1 MDRNQITTAL
11 RQKFGESIEV
21 RPDVF
26 RITRALE
33 DRPYAILYFDTSG
46 VALRED
52 TDWER
57 YQEELVADTYFQEG
71 VPSDLRW
78 NHYLYVLTA
87 REERSQSSLGQRI
100 KAIEADRSYARKRV
114 LSYEEFHSLMAPAV
128 AGQVAPSQDVVA
140 EWTQLLD
147 RAGLA
152 FVADDGIPATKAAQ
166 LVSEGRKQSS
176 HPVERPIALSDEE
189 RAAASE
195 MLKRL
200 AVDGFGT
207 HFGRR
212 TFEFGRVNLIS
223 GANGVGKTSLLEAIE
238 FLFSRDN
245 RRERPHRDGA
255 RVTGWFGDKET
266 PLTTAA
272 STPAAQLRARNF
284 HWYARSDVKKS
295 TLLDGF
301 SKFNF
306 LDTDA
311 AVRLSIDGSGG
322 SDIGRD
328 VSRLILGAEA
338 ERIAARV
345 ERVNAQV
352 SDRFR
357 QARIELAEV
366 QKQIAETE
374 RRLAS
379 YRAVP
384 RLSDELFTAFQL
396 ALAGCHW
403 QAFHPVRK
411 EDCFQLASPL
421 TTSTAAAEFL
431 LTASEVAVAELHI
444 LESERDKVF
453 ARLQAAESEVTR
465 IDGLR
470 VTVAVAGQK
479 ERDLRRRA
487 RSLDALKPYVE
498 GGFHAQLL
506 ERARAQSQTSAASRS
521 MPSLEAAL
529 AALLM
534 FDRGTPL
541 APEVDRLEARYA
553 DIARQLRD
561 AKQREQHLSSL
572 SKQVRSLQQQLFAS
586 ASGLLPHLDDPDRC
600 PLCLSTLSPGE
611 LATKV
616 AASAN
621 ALGSAALQH
630 AQAERIELERLS
642 ESTAAASTALR
653 PLRDMLALNGNET
666 IGEVIA
672 VIDGLIGEAK
682 AASERA
688 AQLDEWYAREQRSG
702 RSVDTFGELCV
713 DSGVDV
719 DTDSDRLLEL
729 RDQLQSQ
736 IEETAASLH
745 SAANALECARLR
757 LVELSGQ
764 QVMEDLSQEEALPLL
779 RERLGRAERAT
790 ESARTLAD
798 HCSVKDRRVSD
809 IHGSLLSASTT
820 LSRLLTAITE
830 ETSVASQQGRE
841 ESSLHE
847 LHHRREAVKATI
859 DRLQYTCSVLEPI
872 VAQTNQGGYVNKV
885 LGDMTGQIARVFSDI
900 HSPAEFSVE
909 QETPAGLAI
918 RRSRTQERAT
928 TEQMSTG
935 QRAAYALSL
944 FLSMNSTLRT
954 GPRVVLLDDPI
965 AHVDDLNALS
975 FLDHLR
981 TIAIDA
987 GRQIFFATADDKIAA
1002 LFRQKFK
1009 FLGTTEFRE
1018 LTLGRPE

>member
-1 MDRNQITTAL
+1 MDSNQITTVL

-26 RITRALE
+26 RVTRRLK
-33 DRPYAILYFDTSG
+33 DRPYAVLYFDASG
-46 VALRED
+46 AVLRED
-52 TDWER
+52 TDWQR
-57 YQEELVADTYFQEG
+57 YQEELVAETYFQEG
-71 VPSDLRW
+71 APSDLRW
-78 NHYLYVLTA
+78 NHYLYVITNHQ
-87 REERSQSSLGQRI
+87 ERSHSSLGQRI
-100 KAIEADRSYARKRV
+100 KALEADRSYARKRV
-114 LSYEEFHSLMAPAV
+114 LSDEEFHSLTAPA
-128 AGQVAPSQDVVA
+128 AAEEAPPSQDVVA

-147 RAGLA
+147 RSGLA
-152 FVADDGIPATKAAQ
+152 FVTDDGIPATKAAQ
-166 LVSEGRKQSS
+166 LASEGRKHSS
-176 HPVERPIALSDEE
+176 RPAERPTALSNEE
-189 RAAASE
+189 RAAAAE
-195 MLKRL
+195 ILKRL
-200 AVDGFGT
+200 TVDGFGT

-223 GANGVGKTSLLEAIE
+223 GVNGAGKTSLLEAIE

-245 RRERPHRDGA
+245 RRERRHRDGA
-255 RVTGWFGDKET
+255 RVTGWFGDREV

-272 STPAAQLRARNF
+272 STPATQLRARNF
-284 HWYARSDVKKS
+284 HWYARSDVRKS

-328 VSRLILGAEA
+328 VSRLVLGAEA

-345 ERVNAQV
+345 ERVSAQV

-374 RRLAS
+374 RRLIS

-384 RLSDELFTAFQL
+384 RLSDELFTTFQL
-396 ALAGCHW
+396 ALARCHW
-403 QAFHPVRK
+403 QAFHPTRK

-431 LTASEVAVAELHI
+431 LTTSDVAVAELHI
-444 LESERDKVF
+444 LQSERDKAF
-453 ARLQAAESEVTR
+453 ARLEAADSEVAR
-465 IDGLR
+465 INYLQ
-470 VTVAVAGQK
+470 VTVVTAGQK

-487 RSLDALKPYVE
+487 HTLDELKPYFE

-506 ERARAQSQTSAASRS
+506 ERARVQSQTSATSHN
-521 MPSLEAAL
+521 MLPLEAAK

-534 FDRGTPL
+534 FDRSMPL
-541 APEVDRLEARYA
+541 APEIDRIEARSVE
-553 DIARQLRD
+553 IAGQLQGAQEHER
-561 AKQREQHLSSL
+561 HLRSL
-572 SKQVRSLQQQLFAS
+572 SERVQSLQQQLFAS

-600 PLCLSTLSPGE
+600 PLCLSTLTPGD
-611 LATKV
+611 LARQV
-616 AASAN
+616 AAAAY
-621 ALGSAALQH
+621 ALGSTALQH
-630 AQAERIELERLS
+630 AQAERIELERLAES
-642 ESTAAASTALR
+642 STAASAALR
-653 PLRDMLALNGNET
+653 PLKDMLALSGNES

-672 VIDGLIGEAK
+672 TIDDLVGEAK

-688 AQLDEWYAREQRSG
+688 AQLNEWYAREQRSG
-702 RSVDTFGELCV
+702 RSLDIFEELCV
-713 DSGVDV
+713 ASGIDV
-719 DTDSDRLLEL
+719 DISPDRLLEL
-729 RDQLQSQ
+729 RRQLQNQ
-736 IEETAASLH
+736 IDEMAASLH
-745 SAANALECARLR
+745 SAAEALERARLR
-757 LVELSGQ
+757 LAELSGQ
-764 QVMEDLSQEEALPLL
+764 EITEGISPEEALPHL
-779 RERLGRAERAT
+779 RERLARAERAI
-790 ESARTLAD
+790 ECARTLAD
-798 HCSVKDRRVSD
+798 HCSVKDRLVSETY
-809 IHGSLLSASTT
+809 GSLLSASTA
-820 LSRLLTAITE
+820 LSKLLTSITE
-830 ETSVASQQGRE
+830 ETSAASQQGRE
-841 ESSLHE
+841 ETNLHE
-847 LHHRREAVKATI
+847 LHNRREAVKATI
-859 DRLQYTCSVLEPI
+859 SRLQDTGDVLDPI

-885 LGDMTGQIARVFSDI
+885 LGDMTEQIARIFSDI

-909 QETPAGLAI
+909 QETLAGLAI
-918 RRSRTQERAT
+918 LRSRTQERVT

-954 GPRVVLLDDPI
+954 GPRVLLLDDPI

-981 TIAIDA
+981 TVAIDA

-1009 FLGTTEFRE
+1009 FLGPTEFRE
-1018 LTLGRPE
+1018 LNLGRSE